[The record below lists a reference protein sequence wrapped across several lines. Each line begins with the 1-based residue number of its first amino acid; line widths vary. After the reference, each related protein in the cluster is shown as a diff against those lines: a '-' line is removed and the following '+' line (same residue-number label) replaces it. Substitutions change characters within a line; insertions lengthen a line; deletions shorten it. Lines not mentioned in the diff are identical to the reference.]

1 MVMGANP
8 EVSGTSLNRMKTDK
22 ARAEVKGK
30 FFMLFLQSH
39 KENSPYKPLIDLLR
53 SRLGGGNN
61 QKKRYIKFLTDLLEL
76 VYYALKYR
84 LSFSQAVAWKVR
96 ELEREKARLRSQL
109 ERAREQGNQEKASL
123 LGWEH
128 ENITLNKQA
137 WDLVLSKVGGC
148 QDIPDKSSEGAKSNG
163 LALDGGLAGH
173 LPYSSTCL
181 EPSLSLEPNQSQKQS
196 QSKEPNPNQKLSQS
210 LEPSQTLSQEPGQ
223 SLEYALAGGGGKRKK
238 RRRLKS

>member
-39 KENSPYKPLIDLLR
+39 KDNSPYKPLIDLLR

-84 LSFSQAVAWKVR
+84 LSFSQAVAWKVK

-123 LGWEH
+123 LGWEY

-137 WDLVLSKVGGC
+137 WELVLSKVGRC
-148 QDIPDKSSEGAKSNG
+148 EDIPDKSPEGAKSNG

-173 LPYSSTCL
+173 QPYSFTCL
-181 EPSLSLEPNQSQKQS
+181 EPSQSLEQSQSQKPS
-196 QSKEPNPNQKLSQS
+196 QSKEI
-210 LEPSQTLSQEPGQ
+210 SQTLSQEPSQEIGQ
-223 SLEYALAGGGGKRKK
+223 GLEYALSGGGGKRKK
-238 RRRLKS
+238 RRRLES